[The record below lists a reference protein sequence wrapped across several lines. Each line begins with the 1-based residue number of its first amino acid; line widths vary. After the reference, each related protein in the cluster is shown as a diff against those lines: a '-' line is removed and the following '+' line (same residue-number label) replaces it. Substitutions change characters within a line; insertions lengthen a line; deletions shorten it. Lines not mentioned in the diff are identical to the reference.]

1 MLSDNYRACEG
12 RASSCKRTR
21 ACEEIYRGLTNLR
34 SRFVLELAKEY
45 KKQLEA
51 KEKLLHAKEFVLELA
66 KEKLEQAQEL
76 EHAKEYTAASQHAKE
91 NRA

>member
-34 SRFVLELAKEY
+34 SRFVLELAKES
-45 KKQLEA
+45 KKQL
-51 KEKLLHAKEFVLELA
+51 
-66 KEKLEQAQEL
+66 KEKLEHAQEL

>member
-51 KEKLLHAKEFVLELA
+51 KEKLLHAKE
-66 KEKLEQAQEL
+66 L